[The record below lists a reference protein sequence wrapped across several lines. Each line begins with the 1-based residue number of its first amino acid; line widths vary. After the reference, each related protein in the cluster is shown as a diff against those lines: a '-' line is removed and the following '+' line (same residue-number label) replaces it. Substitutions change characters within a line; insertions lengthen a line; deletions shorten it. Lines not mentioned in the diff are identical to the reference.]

1 MTPHLPTPGQL
12 AALRAGAPAR
22 PPHVNAPA
30 LLTAPTTVLV
40 VASGK
45 GGTGTSLVSAL
56 LGLTAAGEGR
66 RVLLVDG
73 TESYG
78 ALHLML
84 GVVPR
89 HPLAA
94 LRGGQASAAELL
106 TPVAEGLSL
115 FPGGGADEPHAAPL
129 GMAERQLLF
138 RRVAELYDGH
148 DLVVVDAGSRLEAV
162 LTACG
167 GGVSRVLLVA
177 TEDQIAMAAAHALL
191 KALDARMPGLPVD
204 VLVNRAT
211 EHDAAAVHA
220 HLATAA
226 GRFAGRTVG
235 FAGAVPDD
243 ACLQGGLGA
252 GMTVQDAA
260 AGSPAALAARAAG
273 LRLMDEDGAAPAAS
287 GAPRGA
293 HAVNA

>member
-1 MTPHLPTPGQL
+1 MTPYAATPGQL
-12 AALRAGAPAR
+12 VALRTGAPAR
-22 PPHVNAPA
+22 LRDVNATA
-30 LLTAPTTVLV
+30 LPTAPTTVLV

-45 GGTGTSLVSAL
+45 GGTGTSLVAAL

-94 LRGGQASAAELL
+94 LRGGRAGADELL
-106 TPVAEGLSL
+106 TPVADGLSL
-115 FPGGGADEPHAAPL
+115 FPGGGADAPDAAPL
-129 GMAERQLLF
+129 SVAERQILF

-167 GGVSRVLLVA
+167 GGVTRVLLVA
-177 TEDQIAMAAAHALL
+177 TEDQIAMAACHALL
-191 KALDARMPGLPVD
+191 KAVDARMPGLPVD

-211 EHDAAAVHA
+211 DRDAAEVHA
-220 HLATAA
+220 HLASAA
-226 GRFAGRTVG
+226 ERFLARAVG

-243 ACLQGGLGA
+243 PCLQGGLGA

-273 LRLMDEDGAAPAAS
+273 LRLLDEDGAASAAS
-287 GAPRGA
+287 GAPRRA
-293 HAVNA
+293 TAVNA

>member
-1 MTPHLPTPGQL
+1 MTGQLAPPGQL
-12 AALRAGAPAR
+12 AALRPGSPAR
-22 PPHVNAPA
+22 HPHVNAPA

-45 GGTGTSLVSAL
+45 GGTGTSLVTAL

-106 TPVAEGLSL
+106 TPIADGVSL
-115 FPGGGADEPHAAPL
+115 FPGGGADDAHAAPL
-129 GMAERQLLF
+129 GVAERQLLF
-138 RRVAELYDGH
+138 RRVAELYDAH

-167 GGVSRVLLVA
+167 GGVTRVLLVA

-191 KALDARMPGLPVD
+191 KALEARMPGLPVD

-211 EHDAAAVHA
+211 DAHAAEVHA

-226 GRFAGRTVG
+226 ERFLARPVG

-273 LRLMDEDGAAPAAS
+273 LRLMDEEGAAVAAPA
-287 GAPRGA
+287 APRGA

>member
-1 MTPHLPTPGQL
+1 VSERVSELPSQL
-12 AALRAGAPAR
+12 RPLRAASAARPASVNATAAPAD
-22 PPHVNAPA
+22 
-30 LLTAPTTVLV
+30 TTVLV
-40 VASGK
+40 IASGK
-45 GGTGTSLVSAL
+45 GGTGTSLVTAL
-56 LGLTAAGEGR
+56 LGLTVAGEGR

-94 LRGGQASAAELL
+94 LRGGQASAEELL
-106 TPVAEGLSL
+106 TPVAETLAL
-115 FPGGGADEPHAAPL
+115 FPGGGADLPEAAPL
-129 GMAERQLLF
+129 SMPERQVLF
-138 RRVAELYDGH
+138 RRVAELYARYE
-148 DLVVVDAGSRLEAV
+148 LVLVDAGSRLEAV

-167 GGVSRVLLVA
+167 GGVTRLLLVA
-177 TEDQIAMAAAHALL
+177 TEDQITMAASHALL
-191 KALDARMPGLPVD
+191 KALEARMPGVTVD

-211 EHDAAAVHA
+211 ERDAREVHD

-226 GRFAGRTVG
+226 ERFLGRPVG
-235 FAGAVPDD
+235 FVGAVPDD
-243 ACLQGGLGA
+243 PCLQGGLGA

-260 AGSPAALAARAAG
+260 AGSPAALAARESG
-273 LRLMDEDGAAPAAS
+273 LRLMDDEQGRTAARGGA
-287 GAPRGA
+287 RRA

>member
-1 MTPHLPTPGQL
+1 MTPVVATPGQL
-12 AALRAGAPAR
+12 AALRAAPAAR
-22 PPHVNAPA
+22 PRSVIAPA
-30 LLTAPTTVLV
+30 PTHFSTTVLV

-45 GGTGTSLVSAL
+45 GGTGTSLVTAL
-56 LGLTAAGEGR
+56 LGLAIAGEGR
-66 RVLLVDG
+66 QVLLVDG

-84 GVVPR
+84 GVLPR

-94 LRGGQASAAELL
+94 LRGGRASAEELL
-106 TPVAEGLSL
+106 TPIGETLSL
-115 FPGGGADEPHAAPL
+115 FPGGGADEPDAAPL
-129 GMAERQLLF
+129 GMAERQILF
-138 RRVAELYDGH
+138 RRVAELYERH

-177 TEDQIAMAAAHALL
+177 TEDQIAMAASHALL
-191 KALDARMPGLPVD
+191 KALEARMPGLPVD
-204 VLVNRAT
+204 VVVNRAG
-211 EHDAAAVHA
+211 ERHAAEVHDHLAAAA
-220 HLATAA
+220 ERFLARAL
-226 GRFAGRTVG
+226 G

-243 ACLQGGLGA
+243 PCLQGGLGA